1 MMNKNIFIACDT
13 KNLKKIRK
21 IIELTKT
28 KKFNIGYKFGIEFFY
43 SKDGRAF
50 ISKLNKKKIIFLDLK
65 LNDIPNTCKS
75 AIESLKDLK
84 NINYITVH
92 ISGGLEMLKIIKKS
106 IAKINK
112 QIKILGVTILTSF
125 SEKSLKKTGHTKS
138 IKSLV
143 LQQAKLAKSAGLDGI
158 ICSAKE
164 ADFIKNICKDMEIV
178 TPGIRLQGDKID
190 DQKRVVTP
198 KNAFQNGATSLV
210 IGRSITKGSIKKNFQ
225 RLIHSLE

>member
-21 IIELTKT
+21 IIKLTKT

-198 KNAFQNGATSLV
+198 KNAFQIGATSLV

>member
-21 IIELTKT
+21 IIELTKR

-225 RLIHSLE
+225 RLIHYLE

>member
-1 MMNKNIFIACDT
+1 MNKNIFIACDT

>member
-1 MMNKNIFIACDT
+1 MNKNIFIACDT

-21 IIELTKT
+21 IIKLTKT

>member
-1 MMNKNIFIACDT
+1 MNKNIFIACDT

-21 IIELTKT
+21 IIKLTKT

-75 AIESLKDLK
+75 AVESLKDLK

>member
-21 IIELTKT
+21 IIKLTKT

>member
-1 MMNKNIFIACDT
+1 
-13 KNLKKIRK
+13 
-21 IIELTKT
+21 
-28 KKFNIGYKFGIEFFY
+28 
-43 SKDGRAF
+43 
-50 ISKLNKKKIIFLDLK
+50 
-65 LNDIPNTCKS
+65 
-75 AIESLKDLK
+75 
-84 NINYITVH
+84 
-92 ISGGLEMLKIIKKS
+92 MLKIIKKS

>member
-28 KKFNIGYKFGIEFFY
+28 KKFNIGYKFGLEFFY

>member
-1 MMNKNIFIACDT
+1 MNKNIFIACDT

-75 AIESLKDLK
+75 AVESLKDLK